1 MSYFHTLNFSL
12 GFSTVTKG
20 FTYLRGSLTGSITSN
35 LIIRSNSD
43 LSLSGRAMGTLLA
56 NELVGITSGFTGIW
70 WVFGREPISPK
81 QSLNSAKKFGNR
93 PA

>member
-35 LIIRSNSD
+35 QIIRSNSD
-43 LSLSGRAMGTLLA
+43 LNLSQRAMGTLLA
-56 NELVGITSGFTGIW
+56 GEMVGVTSIFTNIW
-70 WVFGREPISPK
+70 
-81 QSLNSAKKFGNR
+81 
-93 PA
+93 